1 MRLKRLS
8 FDIVVDIVADVDIDD
23 VDDGMNL
30 VPHDGHGSNA
40 QRPVCNTHS
49 LVNIAFEKRH
59 NPPPTPK
66 HAICTWSSS

>member
-8 FDIVVDIVADVDIDD
+8 FDIVVDTGVDIVVD

-30 VPHDGHGSNA
+30 VPHDDHGSNA

-49 LVNIAFEKRH
+49 LLNIAFEKRH
-59 NPPPTPK
+59 NLPPIPK
-66 HAICTWSSS
+66 HVICTWSSS